1 MNDGANKGGVAA
13 LLAFMRF
20 WQSAEWRACIA
31 EMGRA
36 SADTETH
43 TRGMWRK
50 GRLRHTGLMAC
61 VVADFPVPEIGGSD
75 ETAYYGGHLIGE
87 SMSHANAERVIACV
101 NACRGIPTA
110 ILLAMAN
117 APDDVAV
124 ADDEVVVDA
133 EVVTA

>member
-1 MNDGANKGGVAA
+1 
-13 LLAFMRF
+13 
-20 WQSAEWRACIA
+20 
-31 EMGRA
+31 
-36 SADTETH
+36 
-43 TRGMWRK
+43 
-50 GRLRHTGLMAC
+50 MAC

-117 APDDVAV
+117 AH
-124 ADDEVVVDA
+124 DDEVVVDA